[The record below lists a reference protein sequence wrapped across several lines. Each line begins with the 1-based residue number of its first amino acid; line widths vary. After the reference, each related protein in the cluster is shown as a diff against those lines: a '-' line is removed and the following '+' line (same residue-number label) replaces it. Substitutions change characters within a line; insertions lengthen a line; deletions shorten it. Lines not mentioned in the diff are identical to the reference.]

1 MSVIIKSIH
10 IFFIIIKVYNLSYK
24 ERAVKNKL
32 QYTIII
38 NKDICILHK
47 NPKNNYS
54 T

>member
-1 MSVIIKSIH
+1 MSVIIKSID
-10 IFFIIIKVYNLSYK
+10 IFFVITKMYNLSYK

-38 NKDICILHK
+38 NKDICISH
-47 NPKNNYS
+47 KNNYS